1 MYIGKP
7 EKENSQGKDNESDS
21 RRSLLKSIGLAGV
34 AGLMGSTAGCL
45 GEDDDGVEGAGEE
58 LPTLQV
64 MGYPEA
70 NRGMFDTMTE
80 IVGEVEKLGFNLE
93 YNPVSRDR
101 QLDLVFYEHDYEIS
115 SLGYTGRPE
124 RLDPNALPW
133 GNYHS
138 SEIEG
143 GAYNWT
149 GTDSSEIDEAL
160 EAQRRVI
167 DPDERQ
173 ELVHEMQRVIMELP
187 GGEMPIEHPQ
197 LVNMYNSRKFE
208 GFVSVPGLGMNN
220 YDNWTSVQ
228 AKTDD
233 RVMTCGYP
241 LDVPHITPL
250 QANETNMI
258 TNRLC
263 HDSLT
268 VVGSD
273 GLAEP
278 WLAEDWDISEDNTRI
293 EFQIRDG
300 HEFNDGEPCTAEDVV
315 FTYEY
320 ILEWEVPFFAS
331 AVEKIT
337 SVTADGN
344 TVTFEL
350 SEPDAPIFNNA
361 FSRIHILPEHI
372 WSQIPDAED
381 GIEAPFEWSP
391 TESDLTGEYGLVG
404 SGPYE
409 FGEWRRGTGVR
420 LDVRDSHP
428 VATPDIDG
436 IFIQT
441 IESPSALTTA
451 LRNEEI
457 DFVIDSDADNQVMSD
472 LADEEDHL
480 EFVAT
485 ESVGYDEWAMNTR
498 VEPLGRESVRRAM
511 SAMIP
516 KERIAEEIWR
526 GYAIPAISPIA
537 PALEFW
543 HNPDVE
549 KWHEYSQEDAE
560 GWLEDDGFV
569 LDGDT
574 IYYPENGFED

>member
-1 MYIGKP
+1 MFIDSP
-7 EKENSQGKDNESDS
+7 ESGGSPDSSNSSTD
-21 RRSLLKSIGLAGV
+21 RRSLLRGIGAAGV
-34 AGLMGSTAGCL
+34 TGLLSSIAGCSEGPGNQ
-45 GEDDDGVEGAGEE
+45 GEKI
-58 LPTLQV
+58 PTLEV

-70 NRGMFDTMTE
+70 NRASFETLTE
-80 IVGEVEKLGFNLE
+80 TTDAINSLGFGLN

-101 QLDLVFYEHDYEIS
+101 QLDVVFYEHDYDIS

-149 GTDSSEIDEAL
+149 GTKYPEIDEAL
-160 EAQRRVI
+160 EAQRRVL

-173 ELVHEMQRVIMELP
+173 PLVMEMQKVIMEIP
-187 GGEMPIEHPQ
+187 GGEMPIEHPH
-197 LVNMYNSRKFE
+197 LVNMYNSRKFD
-208 GFVSVPGLGMNN
+208 GFVAVPGLGMNN
-220 YDNWTSVQ
+220 YETWTRVE
-228 AKTDD
+228 ALTND
-233 RVMTCGYP
+233 REMTCSYP

-268 VVGSD
+268 VVGED
-273 GLAEP
+273 GLPKP
-278 WLAEDWDISEDNTRI
+278 WLATDWEISGDNTRI
-293 EFQIRDG
+293 DFTIRDG
-300 HEFNDGEPCTAEDVV
+300 HEFNDGEPCTAEDVA
-315 FTYEY
+315 FTYQY
-320 ILEWEVPFFAS
+320 ILEWEVPFFHS
-331 AVEKIT
+331 AVEK
-337 SVTADGN
+337 VTDVSADGN

-350 SEPDAPIFNNA
+350 SEADAPIFNDA

-381 GIEAPFEWSP
+381 GIDAPFEWSP
-391 TESDLTGEYGLVG
+391 TESDLTAPYGLIG

-409 FGEWRRGTGVR
+409 FGEWRRGEGVR
-420 LDVRDSHP
+420 LNVRDSHP
-428 VATPDIDG
+428 VRTPDIDS
-436 IFIQT
+436 IFLQT
-441 IESPSALTTA
+441 IGSPSALTTA
-451 LRNEEI
+451 LRNQEI
-457 DFVIDSDADNQVMSD
+457 DFVISSDAGPQILDN
-472 LADEEDHL
+472 LAQEVDHL

-498 VEPLGRESVRRAM
+498 REPLGRKSVRRAM

-516 KERIAEEIWR
+516 KDLIVNEVWR
-526 GYAIPAISPIA
+526 GYAEVAISPIS

-549 KWHEYSQEDAE
+549 KWHEYGEEDAIQ
-560 GWLEDDGFV
+560 WLEEDGFV
-569 LDGDT
+569 VEDDA
-574 IYYPENGFED
+574 IYYPQDGFDD